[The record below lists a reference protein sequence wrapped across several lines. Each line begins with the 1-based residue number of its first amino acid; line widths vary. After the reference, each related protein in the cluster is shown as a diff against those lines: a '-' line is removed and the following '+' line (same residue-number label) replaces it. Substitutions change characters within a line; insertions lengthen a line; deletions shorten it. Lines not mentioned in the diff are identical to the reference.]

1 MPGLCS
7 SWFGVAMTLTR
18 LRVAQLW
25 DNIIA
30 HNLNTSYNMSYGI
43 IALSGAITLGAAFVE
58 CDA

>member
-7 SWFGVAMTLTR
+7 LWFGVAMTLTR
-18 LRVAQLW
+18 LRVPQLW
-25 DNIIA
+25 DNIIV